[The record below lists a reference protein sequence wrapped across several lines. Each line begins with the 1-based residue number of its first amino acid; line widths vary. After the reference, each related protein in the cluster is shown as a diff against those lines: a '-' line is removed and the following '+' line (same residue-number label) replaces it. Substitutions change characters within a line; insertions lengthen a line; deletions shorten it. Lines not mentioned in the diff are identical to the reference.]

1 MIWSNLCFPRRPIS
15 PTNVTAAY
23 ASFPHISLREHTF
36 YVASA
41 NREGNSRD
49 VSRVRVPHHDQS
61 KKF

>member
-1 MIWSNLCFPRRPIS
+1 
-15 PTNVTAAY
+15 VTAAY